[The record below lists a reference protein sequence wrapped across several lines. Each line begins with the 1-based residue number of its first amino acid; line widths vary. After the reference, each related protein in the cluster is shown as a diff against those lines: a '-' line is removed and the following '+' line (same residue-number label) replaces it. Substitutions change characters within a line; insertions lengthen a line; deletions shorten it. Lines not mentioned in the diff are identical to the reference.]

1 MKSTRIISLLLL
13 YLFITNISS
22 AQSYEVDSVNP
33 IDYQLIVSNL
43 NTSLEIF
50 IKNLNKARSLDYKI
64 GEAKTLSKLSLINY
78 LQ

>member
-22 AQSYEVDSVNP
+22 AQSSEVDSVNS

-50 IKNLNKARSLDYKI
+50 SKNLNKARSLDYKI